1 MKYIL
6 HTCHLDAIFA
16 LSLILGPQNVQ
27 FCVICFVASTRGL
40 IKRTPLPT
48 RFRHQR
54 YQHLSK
60 QLLTS
65 PFKIQEELTLLL
77 VLYDTDFFQN
87 SPQNIRPSLSIVRET
102 VCFTIHD
109 VATGLKGVNR

>member
-16 LSLILGPQNVQ
+16 LSLILGPRNVQ
-27 FCVICFVASTRGL
+27 FCVISFVASARGL

-48 RFRHQR
+48 RFRHQK

-65 PFKIQEELTLLL
+65 PFEIQEEISLLQ

-87 SPQNIRPSLSIVRET
+87 SPQNIRPSLSIVRGT

-109 VATGLKGVNR
+109 VATGLKGGNR

>member
-16 LSLILGPQNVQ
+16 LSLILGPRNLQ
-27 FCVICFVASTRGL
+27 FCVICLVASTRGL

-48 RFRHQR
+48 HFRHQR

-65 PFKIQEELTLLL
+65 QEELSLLQ

-87 SPQNIRPSLSIVRET
+87 SPQNIRPSLSILRGT
-102 VCFTIHD
+102 VCLTIHD
-109 VATGLKGVNR
+109 VVT

>member
-1 MKYIL
+1 M
-6 HTCHLDAIFA
+6 
-16 LSLILGPQNVQ
+16 
-27 FCVICFVASTRGL
+27 
-40 IKRTPLPT
+40 PT
-48 RFRHQR
+48 RFANPFQR

-65 PFKIQEELTLLL
+65 PFKIQEELSLLL

-87 SPQNIRPSLSIVRET
+87 SPQNIRPSLSVVRGT

-109 VATGLKGVNR
+109 VVTGLKGGNR